1 MWLFLPWKFIT
12 RFDSLKTISFLN
24 RWTWTRI
31 IQFNEI
37 IHYSLNR
44 WPADKLHL
52 TNLFVA
58 AQMFPAFFMETNH
71 VVNDTFCFIV
81 QFFQTSF
88 YYYFFKKIFDPL
100 ISKLSIQSH
109 WFDAFIV
116 LMLFPFFS
124 VCDLIYLGDFIVDLL
139 FWACFCFGFKSNR
152 VLLWFIWICFVFGF
166 GHWIVTVGR

>member
-58 AQMFPAFFMETNH
+58 AQIFPAFFMETNH

-88 YYYFFKKIFDPL
+88 YYYFFKKSL
-100 ISKLSIQSH
+100 IRWFQNFQFKAIDLMRLSFWCFSLFFFCV
-109 WFDAFIV
+109 WFD
-116 LMLFPFFS
+116 LFGGFYCWFTFLS
-124 VCDLIYLGDFIVDLL
+124 L
-139 FWACFCFGFKSNR
+139 F
-152 VLLWFIWICFVFGF
+152 LLWI
-166 GHWIVTVGR
+166 